1 VAHYGVTR
9 AQPLHNN
16 FLLDPV
22 NLKEDSMSLQSWS
35 VILGLLTF
43 AAPLQAATRVAVYD
57 VVADGGK
64 CYEQNTIVQVL
75 KTQPDFQVELIPDLA
90 LERLLKYDVLVLP
103 SGGGKSGGSQIKTT
117 VPSFIEA
124 GGGVLDCYGHV
135 GGGYPPARE
144 DTLYPPVASLAG
156 EYKHFKKEAKSLVF
170 KALDA
175 HPIAEG
181 IAELRFSVPPKG
193 RENMKDNGMLMKRER
208 KGQIVFADPKMPYF
222 GIVIAGDY
230 GGGRVVIS
238 GLLYGSFMTI
248 APTEDEL
255 VAKEFLG
262 EALKVKEQ
270 IVIDE
275 QKARLLVNSVKWL
288 ATPSSADKTRE
299 YAAARLAEVEALA
312 NGRTQKIQKRVE
324 TLKQAEAEAGKSNA
338 DLAVLKEPLAKAFVL
353 ANEKIDGFGEG
364 IKSAKAKLEAAL
376 KKPSREG
383 FADLFLD
390 LNTLAG
396 RLNAD
401 SVSAIIA
408 VDEAANEI
416 TRKSGAKF
424 SRVLPKY
431 PRMVFQVLMYVRMD
445 DPPRDLVM
453 EKYLRELAEELH
465 GNMEVGLVE
474 DCRSPGKWFADEKAM
489 SRYLAYCQAYGIKWF
504 AFTTNPMGTGL
515 EKNGAFELYARSPA
529 FAGLFLDEPIY
540 LMGRGNYSMKYPDMD
555 AHFREYLKK
564 TYSADE
570 LKKLSINP
578 ETVELAKITDIGQLK
593 GPATGAPINPELDKV
608 LDPVVDK
615 QARDDYQK
623 ALWMVAGE
631 FCRDELRSLME
642 KPIAHLKKT
651 DPDLTSWINLNIFP
665 WYSFA
670 ASLPGNSDIC
680 EVIGFD
686 PYSSGAI
693 EECVMM
699 EMARGCAKK
708 KVWGV
713 ACGSGIYTVNQS
725 LYRRHLYNF
734 VLHADGVGVF
744 AWNGMYKHQHGWST
758 ELPGWSPGFW
768 EQTADVFKNVEKV
781 EDYLCDRQSTAKVA
795 LLMSERTMWGNYFVP
810 WGGKGPGARYF
821 ETIIALYA
829 ALQQS
834 HVPTDIIFAEK
845 SDRKSL
851 AKYATII
858 CPSAGCLEDTEMAA
872 LRDWV
877 KAGGVLLATSRT
889 SAYDR
894 FGRERKDYA
903 LSDMFRASY
912 QETKAGKD
920 VMNVLNSP
928 LSIQATNLEYNA
940 DERDVLK
947 ALSGGTV
954 IGQWSD
960 GSTAA
965 VMADYGKGAC
975 IFAGTTFLGLGYD
988 GLGWTHTWPA
998 RFRFKPG
1005 VREFLDGCVNWG
1017 LKRQGV
1023 DQALVLDKDLL
1034 DLMVDVRTQKTAEGQ
1049 ERLIVQFLDYGDVYT
1064 LDPTKAKSVPFKTGV
1079 PDDCYVANPHKA
1091 FTLKVRLP
1099 EGWAP
1104 DKVKALNPLT
1114 GKELTGKADGK
1125 YFSLNID
1132 QFVLYNIIAL
1142 ESGK

>member
-1 VAHYGVTR
+1 MRIHWHMTR
-9 AQPLHNN
+9 
-16 FLLDPV
+16 
-22 NLKEDSMSLQSWS
+22 S
-35 VILGLLTF
+35 VKGKKNQATAKIIMAGLGLLIM
-43 AAPLQAATRVAVYD
+43 AGPLSAATRVAVYD
-57 VVADGGK
+57 IIADGGK
-64 CYEQNTIVQVL
+64 SYEQSAIVQAL

-103 SGGGKSGGSQIKTT
+103 YGGGGKAGGRQMKTT

-124 GGGVLDCYGHV
+124 GGGVLNCFGNV
-135 GGGYPPARE
+135 GGGYPPASE
-144 DTLYPPVASLAG
+144 ESLFPPVASFAG
-156 EYKHFKKEAKSLVF
+156 EYKFFKTKTMIF
-170 KALDA
+170 KALDT
-175 HPIAEG
+175 HPVAAG
-181 IAELRFSVPPKG
+181 IAELRLSAPPKEMG
-193 RENMKDNGMLMKRER
+193 FLKDSGYLLKKER
-208 KGQIVFADPKMPYF
+208 AGQIVFADPALPYF
-222 GIVIAGDY
+222 GIVIAGNY

-238 GLLYGSFMTI
+238 GLLFGTFVTN
-248 APTEDEL
+248 APTESERVEKNLLGKEL
-255 VAKEFLG
+255 KAKES
-262 EALKVKEQ
+262 V
-270 IVIDE
+270 VIDE

-288 ATPSSADKTRE
+288 ATPSTADKTRD
-299 YAAARLAEVEALA
+299 YATARLAELEALV
-312 NGRTQKIQKRVE
+312 NGRTQKIQKHVAE
-324 TLKQAEAEAGKSNA
+324 LKQTEAEAVKHNA
-338 DLAVLKEPLAKAFVL
+338 DLAALKEPMAKASGL
-353 ANEKIDGFGEG
+353 ANEKIGGFGEG
-364 IKSAKAKLEAAL
+364 IKLAKTKLDAAL
-376 KKPSREG
+376 KKPSREAFG
-383 FADLFLD
+383 DLFLG
-390 LNTLAG
+390 LNTLA
-396 RLNAD
+396 RKLNPD
-401 SVSAIIA
+401 SVSAVIA

-424 SRVLPKY
+424 SRALPKY
-431 PRMVFQVLMYVRMD
+431 PRMVFHVLSSVRD
-445 DPPRDLVM
+445 DDQPRDVVM
-453 EKYLRELAEELH
+453 DKYLRELAEELH
-465 GNMEVGLVE
+465 GNMEAGLVE
-474 DCRSPGKWFADEKAM
+474 DVRNPGKWFTDEKVM
-489 SRYLAYCQAYGIKWF
+489 SRYLAYCQAYGIQWF
-504 AFTTNPMGTGL
+504 AFTASPLGTGL

-529 FAGLFLDEPIY
+529 FAGLLLDEPIY
-540 LMGRGNYSMKYPDMD
+540 LMGRGNYSMQYPDMD
-555 AHFREYLKK
+555 AHFSEFLKK
-564 TYSADE
+564 AYSADE
-570 LKKLSINP
+570 LKKLLINP
-578 ETVELAKITDIGQLK
+578 ETVQLAKIADIGQLK
-593 GPATGAPINPELDKV
+593 GPADGGPINPELDKV

-615 QARDDYQK
+615 AARDDYQK

-631 FCRDELRSLME
+631 FFRDELRSTME
-642 KPIAHLKKT
+642 KPIGLMKKI
-651 DPDLTSWINLNIFP
+651 DPDLAVWINLNISP
-665 WYSFA
+665 WYSFGQSVT
-670 ASLPGNSDIC
+670 ASGDNA

-744 AWNGMYKHQHGWST
+744 AWNCMYKHQHGFST
-758 ELPGWSPGFW
+758 DRPGWSPGFW

-781 EDYLCDRQSTAKVA
+781 EDYLCDRQSMAKVA

-858 CPSAGCLEDTEMAA
+858 CPSAGCLEDAEMAV
-872 LRDWV
+872 LREWV

-889 SAYDR
+889 SGYDR

-912 QETKAGKD
+912 QETKADKD
-920 VMNVLNSP
+920 VMKLLNSP
-928 LSIQATNLEYNA
+928 LNIQATNLEYNA

-965 VMADYGKGAC
+965 VLADYGKGAC

-988 GLGWTHTWPA
+988 GLGSARHWPA

-1017 LKRQGV
+1017 LKRQGLDSAV
-1023 DQALVLDKDLL
+1023 VLDKDLL

-1079 PDDCYVANPHKA
+1079 PDDCYVAHPHKA
-1091 FTLKVRLP
+1091 ITLKVRLP

-1104 DKVKALNPLT
+1104 DKVKAMNPLT
-1114 GKELTGKADGK
+1114 GKELAGKADGK

-1132 QFVLYNIIAL
+1132 QFVLYNIIVL
-1142 ESGK
+1142 EAGK